1 MNPYYPHL
9 FSPLTIKKTRFR
21 NRIFSA
27 PNFIPWVTTDHRPDD
42 NFIRYYEGKAKGG
55 AAAVCVPG
63 GTLDIDSGLANGAG
77 ASWLELTDHILPRL
91 VEVSQAIR
99 QHGAVPC
106 FQLAHGGIYAECY
119 DGKGP
124 VGPSPTTRWDG
135 VEVREMTVEMM
146 NAYAD
151 SFARAAALVKKA
163 GFEMV
168 QLHAGHGWM
177 LSQFLSPEFNRRTD
191 EYGGSPENMARFPI
205 MVIDRIREAVGE
217 DFLIECRI
225 SGDELAP
232 EGYTLED
239 SIKFCRMIQD
249 KVDIIHVSAARD
261 STDEGAVRNSPVI
274 YFKNGCN
281 LYMAE
286 AIKKAVKIPVLS
298 VGAINTPELAEEAI
312 AGGRA
317 DLIGMA
323 RAIIADPEFP
333 NKAKHGL
340 RDEINP
346 CLRCLNCLTGEHAR
360 DAFAC
365 DVNPVTGHERRFDHI
380 SEKAA
385 HSRRVVV
392 IGGGPGGMKAAITAA
407 QRGHDVTL
415 FEKEAEL
422 GGILRFTD
430 NDGLKVDLR
439 RYKNHLVAMTKK
451 LPIDL
456 RLGVRATPEMVSAL
470 HPDSVI
476 IATGSVPA
484 VPDIPGL
491 RENAVHVLDAYG
503 SGAPAP
509 GERVILLGGG
519 LSACETAVDL
529 AENGHKVTIVGR
541 RDILAPNANWMQQE
555 GLKVPVEKY
564 GITVYTN
571 SEAVEVRENGAL
583 IRDRGTGEERFIEG
597 DSILYALGMRSNTED
612 MEGFYDSAID
622 VAAVGDCVSPR
633 HLGPVIHEAFYAA
646 LDIG

>member
-9 FSPLTIKKTRFR
+9 FSPLTIKKTRFK

-27 PNFIPWVTTDHRPDD
+27 PNFAPWVTSDHRPDD
-42 NFIRYYEGKAKGG
+42 NFVRYYETKAKGG
-55 AAAVCVPG
+55 AASVCVPG

-91 VEVSQAIR
+91 VEVSKAIS

-106 FQLAHGGIYAECY
+106 LQLAHGGLYVGCY

-124 VGPSPTTRWDG
+124 VGPSAVTRWDG

-146 NAYAD
+146 NTYAD

-168 QLHAGHGWM
+168 QIHAGHGW
-177 LSQFLSPEFNRRTD
+177 LFSQFLAPEFNKRTD
-191 EYGGSPENMARFPI
+191 EYGGSLENRARFPI
-205 MVIDRIREAVGE
+205 MIIDRVREAVGD

-232 EGYTLED
+232 EGCTLED
-239 SIKFCRMIQD
+239 SIEFCKLIQD

-261 STDEGAVRNSPVI
+261 STDEGAVRNSPTI
-274 YFKNGCN
+274 FFENGCN

-286 AIKKAVKIPVLS
+286 AIRKAVHIPVLS
-298 VGAINTPELAEEAI
+298 VGAINTPELAEQALAE
-312 AGGRA
+312 GKA

-346 CLRCLNCLTGEHAR
+346 CLRCLNCLTGEHER
-360 DAFAC
+360 DALSC
-365 DVNPVTGHERRFDHI
+365 DVNPVTAHECRFDHLPK
-380 SEKAA
+380 KAEN
-385 HSRRVVV
+385 SRNVVV
-392 IGGGPGGMKAAITAA
+392 IGGGAGGMKAAVTAA
-407 QRGHDVTL
+407 QRGHRVTL
-415 FEKEAEL
+415 FEKEDEL

-430 NDGLKVDLR
+430 YDELKVDLH

-456 RLGVRATPEMVSAL
+456 RLGVRATPDMVRAL
-470 HPDSVI
+470 RPDNII

-484 VPDIPGL
+484 VPNIPGL
-491 RENAVHVLDAYG
+491 REHAIHVLEAY
-503 SGAPAP
+503 STDAPAL
-509 GERVILLGGG
+509 GERVVLLGGG
-519 LSACETAVDL
+519 MSACETAVDL
-529 AENGHKVTIVGR
+529 ARRGHKVTIVGR
-541 RDILAPNANWMQQE
+541 RDILAPTANWMQQE
-555 GLKVPVEKY
+555 SLKVPIAEY
-564 GITVYTN
+564 GITVYTD
-571 SEAVEVRENGAL
+571 SEAVEVRENGAV
-583 IRDRGTGEERFIEG
+583 IRNRKTGGESFAEG

-612 MEGFYDSAID
+612 MDEFYDCAID
-622 VAAVGDCVSPR
+622 VTAVGDCISPR

-646 LDIG
+646 MDIE